1 MFQRF
6 TSLCSHLLQCPALLT
21 YNNTFLRFTFHINHS
36 IDMDTLSIFLKLLHY
51 HFYRIRNLL
60 IIIKQNLLADNLG
73 DKETRRFVCPLIL
86 TEIGGVNRAAI
97 P

>member
-1 MFQRF
+1 
-6 TSLCSHLLQCPALLT
+6 
-21 YNNTFLRFTFHINHS
+21 
-36 IDMDTLSIFLKLLHY
+36 MDTLSIFLKLLHY